1 MRKFVYRDDDG
12 EIIEEA
18 SHPFYVQKFYLK
30 KFLNENNKSLEPF
43 SLERKCKKELIKSV
57 TSLETKRNH

>member
-18 SHPFYVQKFYLK
+18 SHPVRTKILFKNILK
-30 KFLNENNKSLEPF
+30 WKQQISWT
-43 SLERKCKKELIKSV
+43 LIIRGKM
-57 TSLETKRNH
+57 

>member
-18 SHPFYVQKFYLK
+18 SHPVRTKILFKI
-30 KFLNENNKSLEPF
+30 FLNENNKSLEPL
-43 SLERKCKKELIKSV
+43 SLEGKCKKELIKSV